1 MESIVQS
8 FASDVR
14 DQEFTYFGEVRHP
27 DVCHHEW
34 VTWLMAVDHSWERE
48 MRDPDRTVGRDH
60 LQRQTANDALER

>member
-27 DVCHHEW
+27 NVCHHEW
-34 VTWLMAVDHSWERE
+34 VTWLMAVDHSWESE

-60 LQRQTANDALER
+60 PQRQIANDALER